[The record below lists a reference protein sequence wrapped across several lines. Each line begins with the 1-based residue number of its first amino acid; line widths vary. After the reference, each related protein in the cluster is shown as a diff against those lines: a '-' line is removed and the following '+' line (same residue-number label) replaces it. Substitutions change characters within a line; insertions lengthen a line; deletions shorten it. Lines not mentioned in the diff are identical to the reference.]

1 MAQDNLQSQ
10 AEQEIQFK
18 KRARRRLVGAVALVL
33 LMIVILPVL
42 LEDKLAQTPKEDV
55 VIFIPSQ
62 DNQSQTKPE
71 ESSVSQDQPEN
82 ASAFPSSA
90 VNAPVGDSSLTDNQ
104 VPASNVSSNPAP
116 ANQAKPIEPQAAVV
130 ENNSVAT
137 PPEVKASTKEEPMP
151 KKVQADVNAEDIFS
165 AASIYL
171 QIGVFS
177 DPENVKKMQVQL
189 SDKGLKSKSEL
200 IDTSKGKKTR
210 LRVGPFTTQKE
221 ADLALAKLKSLKLA
235 AILVNN

>member
-10 AEQEIQFK
+10 GEQEIQFK

-33 LMIVILPVL
+33 LMIVLLPIL

-55 VIFIPSQ
+55 VISIPSQ
-62 DNQSQTKPE
+62 DNQFQTKPE
-71 ESSVSQDQPEN
+71 AGSVSQDQPVKT
-82 ASAFPSSA
+82 SAVPSSA
-90 VNAPVGDSSLTDNQ
+90 LNAPVVDSSLTDNQ
-104 VPASNVSSNPAP
+104 VPASNVPTNPAP
-116 ANQAKPIEPQAAVV
+116 VNQAQPIEPPAPVV
-130 ENNSVAT
+130 DIKPVAS
-137 PPEVKASTKEEPMP
+137 PPEVKAPTKEEAKP
-151 KKVQADVNAEDIFS
+151 KKVQADVKAEDIS
-165 AASIYL
+165 SVASIYL

-210 LRVGPFTTQKE
+210 LRVGPFNTKKE
-221 ADLALAKLKSLKLA
+221 ADLALAKLKSLKLT
-235 AILVNN
+235 AIVVNN

>member
-10 AEQEIQFK
+10 GEQEIQFK

-33 LMIVILPVL
+33 LMIVLLPIL

-55 VIFIPSQ
+55 VISIPSQ
-62 DNQSQTKPE
+62 DNQFQTKPE
-71 ESSVSQDQPEN
+71 AGSVSQDQPVKT
-82 ASAFPSSA
+82 SAVPSSA
-90 VNAPVGDSSLTDNQ
+90 LNAPVVDSSLTDNQ
-104 VPASNVSSNPAP
+104 VLASNVPTNPAP
-116 ANQAKPIEPQAAVV
+116 VNQAQPIEPSAPVV
-130 ENNSVAT
+130 ETKPVAS
-137 PPEVKASTKEEPMP
+137 PPEVKAPTKEEAKP
-151 KKVQADVNAEDIFS
+151 KKVQADVKAEDISS

-210 LRVGPFTTQKE
+210 LRVGPFNTKKE

-235 AILVNN
+235 AIVVNN

>member
-10 AEQEIQFK
+10 GEQEIQFK

-33 LMIVILPVL
+33 LMIVLLPIL

-55 VIFIPSQ
+55 VISIPSQ
-62 DNQSQTKPE
+62 DNQFQTKPE
-71 ESSVSQDQPEN
+71 AGSVSQDQPEK
-82 ASAFPSSA
+82 ASAVPSSA
-90 VNAPVGDSSLTDNQ
+90 LNAPVMDSSLTDNQ
-104 VPASNVSSNPAP
+104 VPASNVPTYPAP
-116 ANQAKPIEPQAAVV
+116 VNQAKPIEPQAAFV
-130 ENNSVAT
+130 ENNFVAT

-151 KKVQADVNAEDIFS
+151 KKVQADVKAEDIS
-165 AASIYL
+165 SGASIYL